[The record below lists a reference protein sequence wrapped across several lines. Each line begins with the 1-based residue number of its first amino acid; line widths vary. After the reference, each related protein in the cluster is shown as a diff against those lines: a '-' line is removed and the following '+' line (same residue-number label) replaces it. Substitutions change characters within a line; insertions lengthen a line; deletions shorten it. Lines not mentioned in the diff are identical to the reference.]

1 MIGVDLGHG
10 KPPENSRVIGF
21 ATRDHPRKTF
31 LRDSVRGRETVG
43 PVASAEGS
51 PHLCPSNLTRLTS
64 HRGGRLGA
72 GVRGR
77 RRAGGKMGVGPL
89 NFLVHLSKSMS
100 GPGRYAGPWILGRPS
115 KTHRKHPCRV
125 AGRLGKGARLS
136 SLVAA
141 KRLGQLAG
149 DVVEG
154 AGRTAPFT
162 HTDGENPDRGG
173 ELGGRTCSSQFC
185 RLSSHT
191 CY

>member
-1 MIGVDLGHG
+1 
-10 KPPENSRVIGF
+10 
-21 ATRDHPRKTF
+21 
-31 LRDSVRGRETVG
+31 
-43 PVASAEGS
+43 
-51 PHLCPSNLTRLTS
+51 
-64 HRGGRLGA
+64 
-72 GVRGR
+72 
-77 RRAGGKMGVGPL
+77 MGVGPL

-154 AGRTAPFT
+154 G
-162 HTDGENPDRGG
+162 
-173 ELGGRTCSSQFC
+173 LGGRPNSLTPTVKTLTEGVNSGVGHAARNSVDCH
-185 RLSSHT
+185 HT
-191 CY
+191 HATNTLHVMNTLVL